1 MDTRGRIRLS
11 FITVNTV
18 GATPRQ
24 RRVVL
29 HASVSGLTN
38 ATSASLGAGARIEAM
53 AARSLFRT
61 MLREAAQVDQYN
73 FRNYAIRR
81 VREDFRR
88 NAALAGADADAALQE
103 GKEALEVLRRQRI
116 VGQLY
121 PAAQSVMDA
130 EASRAFEDA
139 AESVIDP
146 VGSAGR

>member
-1 MDTRGRIRLS
+1 MMPTQNNSASRVDS
-11 FITVNTV
+11 
-18 GATPRQ
+18 AQ
-24 RRVVL
+24 RY
-29 HASVSGLTN
+29 
-38 ATSASLGAGARIEAM
+38 ATSASLGAGEQPSTDTM

-88 NAALAGADADAALQE
+88 NAALSGSEAATALQE
-103 GKEALEVLRRQRI
+103 GKDALEVLRRQRI

-146 VGSAGR
+146 VGGAGR

>member
-1 MDTRGRIRLS
+1 
-11 FITVNTV
+11 
-18 GATPRQ
+18 
-24 RRVVL
+24 
-29 HASVSGLTN
+29 
-38 ATSASLGAGARIEAM
+38 M

-61 MLREAAQVDQYN
+61 MLREAAQLDQYN

-81 VREDFRR
+81 VREDFRK

-103 GKEALEVLRRQRI
+103 GRDALEVLRRQRI

-139 AESVIDP
+139 ADAVIDP
-146 VGSAGR
+146 VGGAGR

>member
-1 MDTRGRIRLS
+1 
-11 FITVNTV
+11 
-18 GATPRQ
+18 
-24 RRVVL
+24 
-29 HASVSGLTN
+29 
-38 ATSASLGAGARIEAM
+38 M

-88 NAALAGADADAALQE
+88 NAALTGASADAALQE

-146 VGSAGR
+146 VGGAGR

>member
-1 MDTRGRIRLS
+1 
-11 FITVNTV
+11 
-18 GATPRQ
+18 
-24 RRVVL
+24 
-29 HASVSGLTN
+29 
-38 ATSASLGAGARIEAM
+38 M

-81 VREDFRR
+81 VREDFRK

-103 GKEALEVLRRQRI
+103 GRDALEVLRRQRI

-139 AESVIDP
+139 ADAVIDP
-146 VGSAGR
+146 VGGAGR

>member
-1 MDTRGRIRLS
+1 
-11 FITVNTV
+11 
-18 GATPRQ
+18 
-24 RRVVL
+24 
-29 HASVSGLTN
+29 
-38 ATSASLGAGARIEAM
+38 M

-130 EASRAFEDA
+130 EASRAF
-139 AESVIDP
+139 
-146 VGSAGR
+146 

>member
-1 MDTRGRIRLS
+1 
-11 FITVNTV
+11 
-18 GATPRQ
+18 
-24 RRVVL
+24 
-29 HASVSGLTN
+29 
-38 ATSASLGAGARIEAM
+38 M

-81 VREDFRR
+81 VREDFRK

-103 GKEALEVLRRQRI
+103 GRDALEVLRRQRI

-139 AESVIDP
+139 AEAVIDP
-146 VGSAGR
+146 VGGAGR

>member
-1 MDTRGRIRLS
+1 
-11 FITVNTV
+11 
-18 GATPRQ
+18 
-24 RRVVL
+24 
-29 HASVSGLTN
+29 
-38 ATSASLGAGARIEAM
+38 M

-81 VREDFRR
+81 VREAFRR
-88 NAALAGADADAALQE
+88 NAALSGSEAATALQE
-103 GKEALEVLRRQRI
+103 GKDALEVLRRQRI

-146 VGSAGR
+146 VGGAGR

>member
-1 MDTRGRIRLS
+1 
-11 FITVNTV
+11 
-18 GATPRQ
+18 
-24 RRVVL
+24 
-29 HASVSGLTN
+29 
-38 ATSASLGAGARIEAM
+38 M

-88 NAALAGADADAALQE
+88 NAALSSSEATTALQE
-103 GKEALEVLRRQRI
+103 GRDALEVLRRQRI

-146 VGSAGR
+146 VGGAGR

>member
-1 MDTRGRIRLS
+1 
-11 FITVNTV
+11 
-18 GATPRQ
+18 
-24 RRVVL
+24 
-29 HASVSGLTN
+29 
-38 ATSASLGAGARIEAM
+38 M

-88 NAALAGADADAALQE
+88 NAALSGSEAATALQE
-103 GKEALEVLRRQRI
+103 GKDALEVLRRQRI

-146 VGSAGR
+146 VGGVGR

>member
-1 MDTRGRIRLS
+1 
-11 FITVNTV
+11 
-18 GATPRQ
+18 
-24 RRVVL
+24 
-29 HASVSGLTN
+29 
-38 ATSASLGAGARIEAM
+38 M

-139 AESVIDP
+139 AEAVIDP
-146 VGSAGR
+146 VGGAGR

>member
-1 MDTRGRIRLS
+1 
-11 FITVNTV
+11 
-18 GATPRQ
+18 
-24 RRVVL
+24 
-29 HASVSGLTN
+29 
-38 ATSASLGAGARIEAM
+38 M

-81 VREDFRR
+81 MREDFRR

-103 GKEALEVLRRQRI
+103 GKDALEVLRRQRI

-139 AESVIDP
+139 ADAVIDP
-146 VGSAGR
+146 VGGAGR

>member
-1 MDTRGRIRLS
+1 
-11 FITVNTV
+11 
-18 GATPRQ
+18 
-24 RRVVL
+24 
-29 HASVSGLTN
+29 
-38 ATSASLGAGARIEAM
+38 M

-103 GKEALEVLRRQRI
+103 GKDALEVLRRQRI

-139 AESVIDP
+139 AEAVIDP
-146 VGSAGR
+146 VGGAGR

>member
-1 MDTRGRIRLS
+1 
-11 FITVNTV
+11 
-18 GATPRQ
+18 
-24 RRVVL
+24 
-29 HASVSGLTN
+29 
-38 ATSASLGAGARIEAM
+38 M

-88 NAALAGADADAALQE
+88 NAALAGAEADAALQE
-103 GKEALEVLRRQRI
+103 GKDALEVLRRQRI

-139 AESVIDP
+139 ADAVIDP
-146 VGSAGR
+146 VGGAGR

>member
-1 MDTRGRIRLS
+1 
-11 FITVNTV
+11 
-18 GATPRQ
+18 
-24 RRVVL
+24 
-29 HASVSGLTN
+29 
-38 ATSASLGAGARIEAM
+38 M

-103 GKEALEVLRRQRI
+103 GKDALEVLRRQRI

-139 AESVIDP
+139 ADAVIDP
-146 VGSAGR
+146 VGGAGR

>member
-1 MDTRGRIRLS
+1 
-11 FITVNTV
+11 
-18 GATPRQ
+18 
-24 RRVVL
+24 
-29 HASVSGLTN
+29 
-38 ATSASLGAGARIEAM
+38 M

-88 NAALAGADADAALQE
+88 NAALSCSEAATALQE
-103 GKEALEVLRRQRI
+103 GKDALEVLRRQRI

-139 AESVIDP
+139 AEAVIDP
-146 VGSAGR
+146 VGGAGR

>member
-1 MDTRGRIRLS
+1 
-11 FITVNTV
+11 
-18 GATPRQ
+18 
-24 RRVVL
+24 
-29 HASVSGLTN
+29 
-38 ATSASLGAGARIEAM
+38 M

-88 NAALAGADADAALQE
+88 NAALSDSEAATALQE
-103 GKEALEVLRRQRI
+103 GKDALEVLRRQRI

-146 VGSAGR
+146 VGGAGR

>member
-1 MDTRGRIRLS
+1 
-11 FITVNTV
+11 
-18 GATPRQ
+18 
-24 RRVVL
+24 
-29 HASVSGLTN
+29 
-38 ATSASLGAGARIEAM
+38 
-53 AARSLFRT
+53 

-103 GKEALEVLRRQRI
+103 GKDALEVLRRQRI

-139 AESVIDP
+139 ADAVIDP
-146 VGSAGR
+146 VGGAGR